1 MIVLK
6 IKPGYEVKIV
16 SDRYLVIP
24 SKGSTL
30 NFSGVITLNNS
41 GKLLFEA
48 LQSEQTINSLKKVLT
63 DEYEVSDEQALKD
76 VLAFIA
82 KLKKHN
88 LLV

>member
-6 IKPGYEVKIV
+6 IKPGYEVKVV

-76 VLAFIA
+76 VLAFID

>member
-1 MIVLK
+1 MR
-6 IKPGYEVKIV
+6 IKPGYEIKVV

-24 SKGSTL
+24 SKGSSL

-48 LQSEQTINSLKKVLT
+48 LQAEQTINQLVKVLT
-63 DEYEVSDEQALKD
+63 DVYDVDDEKALQD
-76 VLAFIA
+76 VLQFIA
-82 KLKKHN
+82 ILQEHN

>member
-1 MIVLK
+1 VIVLK
-6 IKPGYEVKIV
+6 IKPGYEVKVV

-76 VLAFIA
+76 VLAFID